1 MRISKNGNY
10 ALVDTGTFLF
20 SAEISATDRTPST
33 GVQPYFTGTG
43 TTPMQMGEFSIV
55 PYGDQNTLPGD
66 IRTILDEN
74 NVSPEILLKKTH
86 LLWGQ
91 GPELYELKFENGI
104 RKKVWVTD
112 NEISAWLKDWD
123 YQGYLLKTL
132 VEFEHVNGHFP
143 KYFRN
148 RAARIGG
155 KPMIA
160 KLDCVSA
167 IGARL
172 EWPDDN
178 GSINHII
185 TGDFE
190 QPFRNEFKQYPI
202 WDPRDP
208 FRNPVSMRYSNMY
221 SFALENEYARP
232 SFFGLFNWIKLG
244 SSLPILLLNFNA
256 NAAAIRYHIEVPALY
271 WAQKEEQLKKNCELT
286 GVLYTSSL
294 LEDLKTEVFLKFGEA
309 LIGIEKAGKMI
320 TSETIY
326 DELAQEY
333 VGWKINT
340 IDQKVKNFISAQ
352 IDIAKRADF
361 EITAGFGLH
370 PALSNMSA
378 DGNLPSGSEQL
389 YAFKLYLATSVDIP
403 ESIVCKD
410 INLAIAANWPDK
422 SVRVG
427 FYHDAVL
434 TESQTSPGDRIK
446 NN

>member
-10 ALVDTGTFLF
+10 ALVDTGSFLF
-20 SAEISATDRTPST
+20 SADISAEDRTPST
-33 GVQPYFTGTG
+33 GVQPYFTGAG
-43 TTPMQMGEFSIV
+43 TTPMHVGQFTIV

-66 IRTILDEN
+66 IRAMLDEN
-74 NVSPEILLKKTH
+74 NVAPENLLKKTN

-91 GPELYELKFENGI
+91 GPELYEIEFKEGKRVKN
-104 RKKVWVTD
+104 WVTD
-112 NEISAWLKDWD
+112 KEVSAWLKDWD
-123 YQGYLLKTL
+123 HVQYLMKTM
-132 VEFEHVNGHFP
+132 VEFQHVNGHFP

-148 RAARIGG
+148 RLPRIGG
-155 KPMIA
+155 KAMIA
-160 KLDCVSA
+160 KLECVSA
-167 IGARL
+167 ISSRL
-172 EWPDDN
+172 EFPDAHQR
-178 GSINHII
+178 INHII

-190 QPFRNEFKQYPI
+190 QPFRNDFRQYPI
-202 WDPRDP
+202 FDPLDP
-208 FRNPVSMRYSNMY
+208 FSQRVSMRYSNMY
-221 SFALENEYARP
+221 SFALENEYSRP

-244 SSLPILLLNFNA
+244 SSLPVLLLNFNA

-271 WAQKEEQLKKNCELT
+271 WAQKEDRLRKNCELQ
-286 GVLYTSSL
+286 GIEYKDSM

-326 DELAQEY
+326 DEMAQEY

-340 IDQKVKNFISAQ
+340 IDQKVKDFISAQ
-352 IDIAKRADF
+352 LEIAKRAGF
-361 EITAGFGLH
+361 EITEGFGLH

-403 ESIVCKD
+403 ESIICKD
-410 INLAIAANWPDK
+410 INLAIAANWPNK
-422 SVRVG
+422 TLRMG
-427 FYHDAVL
+427 FYHDTVL
-434 TESQTSPGDRIK
+434 TEESTSPTERIK